1 MKSNIVILASGAW
14 EAPVILFSLLAF
26 FGLIVVAVILAKK
39 HIKGLQN
46 KDDQPIDEEK
56 AIEEE
61 LNRILEPI
69 EDEEIK
75 TQMLKEDIKEDK
87 EEPKGDK

>member
-1 MKSNIVILASGAW
+1 MKSKIIMLASGAW

-26 FGLIVVAVILAKK
+26 FGLIVVAVIIAKK
-39 HIKGLQN
+39 NIKGLQN

-75 TQMLKEDIKEDK
+75 AQMLKSQDK
-87 EEPKGDK
+87 EPKDDEQN

>member
-1 MKSNIVILASGAW
+1 MESKIIMLASGAW

-26 FGLIVVAVILAKK
+26 FGLIVVAVIIAKK
-39 HIKGLQN
+39 NIKGLQS

-75 TQMLKEDIKEDK
+75 AQMLKSQDK
-87 EEPKGDK
+87 EPKDDEQN

>member
-1 MKSNIVILASGAW
+1 MESKIIIYANAAW

-26 FGLIVVAVILAKK
+26 FGLIVVAVIVAKK
-39 HIKGLQN
+39 HIKGLQSPN
-46 KDDQPIDEEK
+46 EEEIDEEK

-69 EDEEIK
+69 EDEKIK
-75 TQMLKEDIKEDK
+75 AEMMKKDDDPEQKDENKE
-87 EEPKGDK
+87 